1 MFCDNKC
8 QRNDTN
14 EIKKEIL
21 ENKISSFN
29 IANLKLDNGELLK
42 NTLTEKNN
50 LSNISEPNSDSEENE
65 FINLK
70 DKIFNIKDFDNEL
83 KRYYKDKKDLIV
95 DKEILLIM
103 GINYIKKQ
111 IVKIILNC
119 LKHIYKIIIK
129 KLKKK

>member
-8 QRNDTN
+8 QKKDTN

-21 ENKISSFN
+21 ENKISSLN
-29 IANLKLDNGELLK
+29 IANLKLDNREIIK

-70 DKIFNIKDFDNEL
+70 DKIFNI
-83 KRYYKDKKDLIV
+83 
-95 DKEILLIM
+95 
-103 GINYIKKQ
+103 
-111 IVKIILNC
+111 
-119 LKHIYKIIIK
+119 
-129 KLKKK
+129 

>member
-8 QRNDTN
+8 QRNDIN

-21 ENKISSFN
+21 ENKISSLN
-29 IANLKLDNGELLK
+29 IANLKLDNRELLK
-42 NTLTEKNN
+42 NILTEKNN

-83 KRYYKDKKDLIV
+83 KRYYKDKK
-95 DKEILLIM
+95 
-103 GINYIKKQ
+103 
-111 IVKIILNC
+111 KI
-119 LKHIYKIIIK
+119 
-129 KLKKK
+129 